1 MLKGIPLFEGLTEA
15 DLEAISNRSHT
26 KTYRKSTIV
35 FGQGDESDSLYILL
49 SGRLRVFVSDDYGK
63 EVILGY
69 LKPGEYVGELALIDR
84 EPRSASVITMEESR
98 LSMISHRDFSE
109 LLAANPQISSNIMA
123 TLARRARALANSVG
137 SLALLDVYGRTARA
151 LLEQASEVD
160 GILITERLTHQ
171 EIANMAGA
179 SREMVSRIMKELKQ
193 GGYIS
198 IHEKHIHINQKFPTK
213 W

>member
-1 MLKGIPLFEGLTEA
+1 MLEMIPLFEGLTEA
-15 DLEAISNRSHT
+15 DLEAISSRSHT
-26 KTYRKSTIV
+26 KRYRKSTIV
-35 FGQGDESDSLYILL
+35 FSQGDESDSLYILL
-49 SGRLRVFVSDDYGK
+49 SGRLRVFVSDDDGR

-98 LSMISHRDFSE
+98 LCMILHRDFSE
-109 LLAANPQISSNIMA
+109 LLTANPQISSNIMV

-151 LLEQASEVD
+151 LLQQASEVE
-160 GILITERLTHQ
+160 GILITDRLTHQ
-171 EIANMAGA
+171 EIANMVGA

-198 IHEKHIHINQKFPTK
+198 IHEKHIHINQKLPTK